1 MSTGQLPQTLLDRQY
16 VIMLAGKVALVTGS
30 TSGIGL
36 QMVKALA
43 GAGCNVVVHG
53 LGERDSMEALT
64 ASIGQDAGVK
74 TIYSS
79 ADLRRPDEIRHMVKD
94 AAQRLGGLD
103 ILCNNAG
110 IQHVSPVTSFPE
122 DKWDDIIAICLSSA
136 FHTTK
141 AALPHM
147 QQRKW
152 GRIINTGSMHAL
164 VASPYKSA
172 YNAAKHGIAG
182 FTKTVALE
190 LARENITCNA
200 LCPGYVLTDLV
211 RNQLEDTARTRGIPK
226 EEVIQN
232 VLLADQ
238 PTKQFVQPEDIA
250 ALVLHLCGPHSAS
263 ITGACLSI
271 DGGWTAR

>member
-1 MSTGQLPQTLLDRQY
+1 
-16 VIMLAGKVALVTGS
+16 
-30 TSGIGL
+30 
-36 QMVKALA
+36 MVKALA